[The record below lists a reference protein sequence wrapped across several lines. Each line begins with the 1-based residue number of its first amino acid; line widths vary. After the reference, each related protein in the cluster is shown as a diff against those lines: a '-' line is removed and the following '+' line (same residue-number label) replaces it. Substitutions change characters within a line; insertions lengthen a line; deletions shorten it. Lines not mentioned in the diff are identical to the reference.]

1 VCYPFCREARE
12 ALAVKRREF
21 ITLLGGAVSDVAAG
35 GTGAATGEAADHATA
50 SDILARTICQVY

>member
-1 VCYPFCREARE
+1 
-12 ALAVKRREF
+12 VKRREF
-21 ITLLGGAVSDVAAG
+21 IMLLGGAVSDVAAG